1 VGYYFINGF
10 EAVCSCM
17 AQSGNFATGYVER
30 VIQPGEMVKYSS
42 TVHWI
47 VYVPCALFLIVGVI
61 GLAFVVKSGADP
73 LALSLTLP
81 LLLTGAACVAGLL
94 SFIHA
99 WSKRWTTELAVTDR
113 RIICKRGFI
122 RRHTIE
128 MNMDKVESVDV
139 DQSFWGRVL
148 NYGTIIVHGTGGGL
162 QPLRRI
168 GSPIEFRN
176 GVTAH

>member
-1 VGYYFINGF
+1 
-10 EAVCSCM
+10 M
-17 AQSGNFATGYVER
+17 KYVER
-30 VIQPGEMVKYSS
+30 VIQPGETVQYLS
-42 TVHWI
+42 TIHWI
-47 VYVPCALFLIVGVI
+47 VYVPSLLFLMVGAI
-61 GLAFVVKSGADP
+61 GLALLIKSGADP

-81 LLLTGAACVAGLL
+81 LLLTGAACIAGLL

-99 WSKRWTTELAVTDR
+99 WFKRWTTELAVTDR
-113 RIICKRGFI
+113 RIIYKRGFI

-139 DQSFWGRVL
+139 DQSFWGRIL

-162 QPLRRI
+162 EPLRRI
-168 GSPIEFRN
+168 DSPIEFRN

>member
-1 VGYYFINGF
+1 
-10 EAVCSCM
+10 M
-17 AQSGNFATGYVER
+17 KYVER
-30 VIQPGEMVKYSS
+30 VIQPGETVQYLS
-42 TVHWI
+42 TIHWI
-47 VYVPCALFLIVGVI
+47 VYVPSFFFLIAGAI
-61 GLAFVVKSGADP
+61 GFALMAKSGADP

-81 LLLTGAACVAGLL
+81 LVLTGAACIAGLL

-99 WSKRWTTELAVTDR
+99 WFKRWTTELAVTDR
-113 RIICKRGFI
+113 RIIYKRGFI

-139 DQSFWGRVL
+139 DQSFWGRIL

-162 QPLRRI
+162 EPLRRI
-168 GSPIEFRN
+168 DSPIEFRN

>member
-1 VGYYFINGF
+1 
-10 EAVCSCM
+10 M
-17 AQSGNFATGYVER
+17 KYVER
-30 VIQPGEMVKYSS
+30 VIQPGETVQYLS
-42 TVHWI
+42 TIHWV
-47 VYVPCALFLIVGVI
+47 VYVPSLLFLIVGAI
-61 GLAFVVKSGADP
+61 GLALMVKSGADP

-81 LLLTGAACVAGLL
+81 LLLTGAACIAGLL

-99 WSKRWTTELAVTDR
+99 WFKRWTTELAVTNR
-113 RIICKRGFI
+113 RIIYKRGFI

-139 DQSFWGRVL
+139 DQSFWGRIF

-162 QPLRRI
+162 EPLRRI
-168 GSPIEFRN
+168 DSPIEFRN